1 MFRQI
6 QVRLDFLGMRLLD
19 VIETIHYSSHHPL
32 DIGIH
37 HLPIQQWST
46 RSPTKVAPS
55 RRAYYGP
62 LSPLTKEMC
71 P

>member
-6 QVRLDFLGMRLLD
+6 QVRLDFLGMRLLY
-19 VIETIHYSSHHPL
+19 VFETIYYSSHHPL
-32 DIGIH
+32 DIGVDH
-37 HLPIQQWST
+37 RPIQQWPT
-46 RSPTKVAPS
+46 RSATKVAPS